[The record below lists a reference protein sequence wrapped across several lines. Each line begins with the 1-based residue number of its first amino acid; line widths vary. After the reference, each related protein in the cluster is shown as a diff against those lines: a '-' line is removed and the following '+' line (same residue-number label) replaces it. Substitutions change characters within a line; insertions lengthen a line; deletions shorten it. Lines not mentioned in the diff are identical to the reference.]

1 MLAKNPHQIEINLKH
16 FAALSEL
23 TGDQIAVAA
32 RADGEPEWL
41 IAQRVQAWE
50 FFAQTM
56 PPEWRRTN
64 LTRLQPEQITPLIG
78 TQGTV
83 LHTDTSRIPD
93 AVVFKPLKDALQSHE
108 ELIRDRLA
116 RLIDPLNHKFS
127 ALRMALWQDGAFVYV
142 PRNVEVE
149 LPLHVSYM
157 LPQGS
162 RSIFP
167 YSLVVLEQGAQ
178 VTFIEEFISH
188 DATETVLAGPTT
200 EIFAGPASQIRF
212 ISAQRWGAG
221 VFHLGSQLLLL
232 DRDAQS
238 EWVSVALGGEVQ
250 HIEAETRLQGD
261 GSRVNWLGATF
272 ASGNQQLL
280 TAPWLRHMGVGNES
294 HMDFRTVVTGK
305 GYSVF
310 DGMIK
315 IEHESRGTSTRL
327 EEHAVHLTPDARSDS
342 IPGLKIDTNDV
353 ASAGHAS
360 TSGQVDD
367 EQLFY
372 MQTRGI
378 KRDEA
383 VRMIVMGMFEP
394 TLTAIPVE
402 EVRTTLTAAIEAK
415 I

>member
-1 MLAKNPHQIEINLKH
+1 MPAKHVHQSETNWER

-23 TGDQIAVAA
+23 TGDQLVLAA
-32 RADGEPEWL
+32 RTDGEPEWL

-50 FFAQTM
+50 FFAQTP

-78 TQGTV
+78 TQGTL
-83 LHTDTSRIPD
+83 LHADTSRIPEG
-93 AVVFKPLKDALQSHE
+93 VVFKPLKEAVQSHE
-108 ELIRDRLA
+108 ALIRDRLG
-116 RLIDPLNHKFS
+116 RLIDPLSHKFS
-127 ALRMALWQDGAFVYV
+127 ALRMALWQDGVFLYV
-142 PRNVEVE
+142 PRNVQVE
-149 LPLHVSYM
+149 LPLHVSYT
-157 LPQGS
+157 LPHGS

-167 YSLVVLEQGAQ
+167 YSLIVLEHGAQ
-178 VTFIEEFISH
+178 VTFLEEFISH
-188 DATETVLAGPTT
+188 DVTESVLAGPTT
-200 EIFAGPASQIRF
+200 EIFAGPGSQIRF
-212 ISAQRWGAG
+212 ISAQHWGAG

-232 DRDAQS
+232 DRDAQA

-250 HIEAETRLQGD
+250 HIEAETRLQGN
-261 GSRVNWLGATF
+261 GSKVNWLGATF

-280 TAPWLRHMGVGNES
+280 TAPWLRHVGVNNES

-394 TLTAIPVE
+394 ALTAIPVE
-402 EVRTTLTAAIEAK
+402 EVRMSLTAAIEAK

>member
-1 MLAKNPHQIEINLKH
+1 M
-16 FAALSEL
+16 
-23 TGDQIAVAA
+23 
-32 RADGEPEWL
+32 
-41 IAQRVQAWE
+41 
-50 FFAQTM
+50 
-56 PPEWRRTN
+56 
-64 LTRLQPEQITPLIG
+64 
-78 TQGTV
+78 
-83 LHTDTSRIPD
+83 
-93 AVVFKPLKDALQSHE
+93 
-108 ELIRDRLA
+108 
-116 RLIDPLNHKFS
+116 
-127 ALRMALWQDGAFVYV
+127 
-142 PRNVEVE
+142 
-149 LPLHVSYM
+149 
-157 LPQGS
+157 
-162 RSIFP
+162 
-167 YSLVVLEQGAQ
+167 
-178 VTFIEEFISH
+178 
-188 DATETVLAGPTT
+188 
-200 EIFAGPASQIRF
+200 
-212 ISAQRWGAG
+212 
-221 VFHLGSQLLLL
+221 FHLGSQLLLL
-232 DRDAQS
+232 DRDAQA

-250 HIEAETRLQGD
+250 HIEAETRLQGN
-261 GSRVNWLGATF
+261 GSKVNWLGATF

-280 TAPWLRHMGVGNES
+280 TAPWLRHVGVNNES

-394 TLTAIPVE
+394 ALTAIPVD
-402 EVRTTLTAAIEAK
+402 EVRMSLTAAIEAK

>member
-1 MLAKNPHQIEINLKH
+1 MPAKNAHQSETNMQR
-16 FAALSEL
+16 FVTLSEL
-23 TGDQIAVAA
+23 TGDQIALAA

-41 IAQRVQAWE
+41 IEQRIQAWD
-50 FFAQTM
+50 FFAQTP

-64 LTRLQPEQITPLIG
+64 LTRLQPEQITPWIG
-78 TQGTV
+78 PQGTV
-83 LHTDTSRIPD
+83 LHTDASQIPEG
-93 AVVFKPLKDALQSHE
+93 VVFKPLKYALQSHE
-108 ELIRDRLA
+108 ALIHDRLA
-116 RLIDPLNHKFS
+116 RLINPLRHKFS
-127 ALRMALWQDGAFVYV
+127 ALRMALWQDGTFLYV
-142 PRNVEVE
+142 PRNVSVE
-149 LPLHVSYM
+149 LPLHVSYT
-157 LPQGS
+157 LPHGS
-162 RSIFP
+162 RSLFP

-188 DATETVLAGPTT
+188 NVTETVLAGPTT
-200 EIFAGPASQIRF
+200 EIFAGQASQIRF
-212 ISAQRWGAG
+212 ISVQRWGTG
-221 VFHLGSQLLLL
+221 VFHLGSQMLLL

-261 GSRVNWLGATF
+261 GSTVNWRGATF

-280 TAPWLRHMGVGNES
+280 TAPWLRHMGVSNES
-294 HMDFRTVVTGK
+294 HMDFRTVVAGK

-315 IEHESRGTSTRL
+315 IERESRGTITRL
-327 EEHAVHLTPDARSDS
+327 EEHAVHLTPEARSDS

-360 TSGQVDD
+360 TSGQIDD

-378 KRDEA
+378 KRDDA
-383 VRMIVMGMFEP
+383 VRMIVMGLFEP
-394 TLTAIPVE
+394 ALTAIPVE
-402 EVRTTLTAAIEAK
+402 AVRTALTAAIEAK